1 MKFESGNIL
10 ISSANGTGTHAAAYS
25 LAPTNTICIP
35 VDQFDGREKLSEIL
49 HRVEGLLLDDKTT
62 GIILESS
69 ASLLLK
75 MQSEVIRLLK
85 LNTNLNRLLIFVV
98 ESKCEDKIAALAPH
112 FSCRLLGRCGEPF
125 EESEK
130 RKELNMGDFII
141 PGKGKLSISFETLQS
156 PQPNRI

>member
-1 MKFESGNIL
+1 MKFETGNIL
-10 ISSANGTGTHAAAYS
+10 ISGANGTGTRAAAYL
-25 LAPTNTICIP
+25 LAPTETVCIP
-35 VDQFDGREKLSEIL
+35 VDQLDSREKLSEIL

-69 ASLLLK
+69 APLLLK

-98 ESKCEDKIAALAPH
+98 ESRCEDKIATLAPL
-112 FSCRLLGRCGEPF
+112 FSCRLLGKCGEPF

-130 RKELNMGDFII
+130 RKCLKIGEFII
-141 PGKGKLSISFETLQS
+141 PGKGKIAISLDSLQS
-156 PQPNRI
+156 PHHNRI